1 MDELRRAFEALGDDP
16 DYMAEL
22 IGIEDQGQAEKL
34 RDLFQAVG
42 ALLDENDGRVAAD

>member
-16 DYMAEL
+16 DYLAEIVGREDQRQAEL
-22 IGIEDQGQAEKL
+22 L

-42 ALLDENDGRVAAD
+42 ALLDSDG

>member
-16 DYMAEL
+16 DYLAEIVEKVGTEDQRQAEL
-22 IGIEDQGQAEKL
+22 L

-42 ALLDENDGRVAAD
+42 ALLDGDG

>member
-16 DYMAEL
+16 DYLAEIVETKDQRQAEL
-22 IGIEDQGQAEKL
+22 L

-42 ALLDENDGRVAAD
+42 ALLDGDG